1 MNHKESIIV
10 VALNLKTSIIRS
22 DLYYYSD
29 AYVLV
34 SGTITVTGSGDDDN
48 AKRIDESSKVLIQ
61 CSFTSSWINSNTSV
75 V

>member
-22 DLYYYSD
+22 DLYDYSD
-29 AYVLV
+29 AYILV
-34 SGTITVTGSGDDDN
+34 SGTIPVTGSGDDDN

>member
-22 DLYYYSD
+22 DLYDYSD
-29 AYVLV
+29 AYILV

-48 AKRIDESSKVLIQ
+48 AKRIDKSSKVLIQ
-61 CSFTSSWINSNTSV
+61 YSFTSSWINSNTSV